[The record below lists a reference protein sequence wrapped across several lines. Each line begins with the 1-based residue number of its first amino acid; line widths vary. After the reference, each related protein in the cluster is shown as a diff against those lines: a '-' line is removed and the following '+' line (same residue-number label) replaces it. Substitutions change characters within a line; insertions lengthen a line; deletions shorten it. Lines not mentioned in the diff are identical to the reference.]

1 MDKVIIEIEAKT
13 GKAGKELDSLKG
25 KVSGVKKEA
34 GATGKG
40 LTSGFSG
47 LKSSIASAVPMLGK
61 LKAALIS
68 SGIGAVVVALG
79 SMVALFKSANETGAK
94 FQKSL
99 STLKAVA
106 SPTADELGVLSNQA
120 KELGASTQFTA
131 IQVVELQTELAKLG
145 FTASDIANSTPAILD
160 LAASLEVDLA
170 SAAELAGSTVRSFGL
185 DTQDTQKVVDVM
197 ALSTSSSALNF
208 ESLRESLKL
217 VAPTSRATG
226 VSIEKTAAL
235 LGVLANNGL
244 KGSVAGTGLSK
255 TFIELNKKGITL
267 EEGME
272 KIKNSTN
279 KLNTAI
285 DLVGVVGAKSFLSLA
300 ESGEQINQLEKDF
313 LGAEGSAKKMSEV
326 RLDNLAGD
334 TTKLGSAWEGF
345 LLSIEDGEGI
355 FNRITRGIV
364 KSTTAIL
371 NFITPTK
378 SVTDELEDQRFALFK
393 SEVQLDSFDKKINDT
408 TTSEKDLLKAQR
420 DRIKVIDNLQDK
432 YPNFLKN
439 IDSETVSTEDLKR
452 AIDEVNSSLIN
463 KILIQERQEEIQDQA
478 EESADALKDKFEKEK
493 TVLDS
498 IIVLRKKYSDLGI
511 EIKSTSPNDVIKEL
525 NEISIKQNKLRLEGN
540 EGFVLGVNGL
550 NNLNK
555 ETARL
560 TQQTNALNKADKNF
574 NDEQEKGN
582 KLLKGKNDLIKKLG
596 IEEEVIVKKAKE
608 TKIITVVEETEDE
621 TAIRLKAEKERAKAL
636 EEIRKGSILT
646 EDDRRKEVLLKIK
659 RAYDNRIKLARKFF
673 GKKSEEEALLRE
685 QGEIAKD
692 NQQAIFDE
700 KDKIKADAEKKK
712 NDDKE
717 QLAKEKLASFLEAQL
732 GRDEQ
737 DLKRQEAK
745 ALAELHLLGG
755 TEKQKEAIRKK
766 FAKAQADLDRL
777 KMQQTLGDAK
787 NTLNQ
792 VSQLAGKDSKIGK
805 AMAIASAT
813 ISGVEGVQNAYSTA
827 QKSPITAVFPAYPIV
842 QSALA
847 GAVALKNISAIK
859 SINPSGQGGAGSVP
873 TVSGGGSAPNIPSVP
888 SLPPAFNVVGASSTD
903 QLASAIG
910 GQSQQPVQAFVVSGD
925 ISTSQELDRNIISG
939 ASI

>member
-61 LKAALIS
+61 LKTALIS

-160 LAASLEVDLA
+160 LASSLEVDLA
-170 SAAELAGSTVRSFGL
+170 SASELAGSTIRSFGL
-185 DTQDTQKVVDVM
+185 DTKDTQRVVDVM

-226 VSIEKTAAL
+226 VSIEKTSAL

-511 EIKSTSPNDVIKEL
+511 KIKSTSPNDVIKEL

-608 TKIITVVEETEDE
+608 TKITTVVEETEDE

-673 GKKSEEEALLRE
+673 GKKSEEEALLRK
-685 QGEIAKD
+685 QADIAKD

-700 KDKIKADAEKKK
+700 KDKIKADTKKAKEDKDAEDLSKRKAEKLILSDEFDSLEFDRQREILNERSSALLLDENINEK
-712 NDDKE
+712 DR
-717 QLAKEKLASFLEAQL
+717 AKLLKTFSKARVKIVELENAEKMRSLNGYSSALSSISGVL
-732 GRDEQ
+732 G
-737 DLKRQEAK
+737 QETA
-745 ALAELHLLGG
+745 
-755 TEKQKEAIRKK
+755 T
-766 FAKAQADLDRL
+766 
-777 KMQQTLGDAK
+777 
-787 NTLNQ
+787 
-792 VSQLAGKDSKIGK
+792 GKSI
-805 AMAIASAT
+805 AIASSLVDTYAS
-813 ISGVEGVQNAYSTA
+813 ISGQLKAFSGVPVPGYAIA
-827 QKSPITAVFPAYPIV
+827 QAIATGVVGFANVKKIASVKIPKS
-842 QSALA
+842 
-847 GAVALKNISAIK
+847 
-859 SINPSGQGGAGSVP
+859 
-873 TVSGGGSAPNIPSVP
+873 SGGGSSVAGSTPTAPSVP
-888 SLPPAFNVVGASSTD
+888 SLPPAFNVVGANSTD

-910 GQSQQPVQAFVVSGD
+910 GASQQPVQAFVVSGD
-925 ISTSQELDRNIISG
+925 ISTSQELARSIITD